1 MGIRVT
7 LTFDHEAVKRLRQSP
22 GARYFAASLA
32 ALVIDYAVTLALY
45 YLVRLDLSAAAAA
58 AFFLVGAVFYLV
70 HEFWT
75 FRQETSRFS
84 MRRMTANMGVLVL
97 SGAVRVAIIAALEWM
112 RAPAG
117 IWVSAYFAAGVAGSF
132 GTNYLCNRYIVF
144 RR

>member
-1 MGIRVT
+1 MT
-7 LTFDHEAVKRLRQSP
+7 LTFDSEAVKRLRQSP
-22 GARYFAASLA
+22 GARYFVASLA
-32 ALVIDYAVTLALY
+32 ALALDYAVTLALFY
-45 YLVRLDLSAAAAA
+45 IARLDLSAAAAI
-58 AFFLVGAVFYLV
+58 AFILVGAAFYLV

-84 MRRMTANMGVLVL
+84 MSRMAANMGVLIL
-97 SGAVRVAIIAALEWM
+97 SGAVRVAIIAALEWA

-132 GTNYLCNRYIVF
+132 STNFLLNRYFVF